1 MVAYHEPFSES
12 PLNPFDL
19 TGRVAIVTGGN
30 GGLGLAIA
38 RGFARAGASIALAA
52 RDESKG
58 QVAVKELIASAPK
71 TRFYAFEASS
81 ASSCRKLI
89 ETVIRDF
96 GACDILVNSA
106 GMNRRKP
113 PEQISEQ
120 EWHEILAVNLGA
132 ALFCAQAAYPHM
144 KAAGRGKILNI
155 GSMYSLFGA
164 ATVAAYAASKG
175 GLLQLTRSLACAWA
189 ADNIQVNALLPGWID
204 TELTRRARQQVAELH
219 EFVLAR
225 TPAGMGRAR
234 RSRGSGGIFVQSGS
248 GFRHRRGAAGRWR
261 LFGTR
266 LSYLRSSSAVPC
278 FTISG
283 SAARA
288 RTANNHGKTTFR

>member
-1 MVAYHEPFSES
+1 
-12 PLNPFDL
+12 LNPFDL

-30 GGLGLAIA
+30 GGLGLAMA
-38 RGFARAGASIALAA
+38 RGLARAGASIALAA

-58 QVAVKELIASAPK
+58 QAAVKELTASAPR

-89 ETVIRDF
+89 ETVVGDF
-96 GACDILVNSA
+96 GACDVLINNA

-120 EWHEILAVNLGA
+120 EWHEILDVNLGA

-144 KAAGRGKILNI
+144 KAAGRGKILNV

-175 GLLQLTRSLACAWA
+175 GLVQLTRSLARLGAGQYSSQCHPARLGRYRADPPSA
-189 ADNIQVNALLPGWID
+189 AAS
-204 TELTRRARQQVAELH
+204 RRTSRLCCRAYSRGQ
-219 EFVLAR
+219 
-225 TPAGMGRAR
+225 MGRAR
-234 RSRGSGGIFVQSGS
+234 RPGRSGGVFV
-248 GFRHRRGAAGRWR
+248 
-261 LFGTR
+261 
-266 LSYLRSSSAVPC
+266 
-278 FTISG
+278 
-283 SAARA
+283 
-288 RTANNHGKTTFR
+288 